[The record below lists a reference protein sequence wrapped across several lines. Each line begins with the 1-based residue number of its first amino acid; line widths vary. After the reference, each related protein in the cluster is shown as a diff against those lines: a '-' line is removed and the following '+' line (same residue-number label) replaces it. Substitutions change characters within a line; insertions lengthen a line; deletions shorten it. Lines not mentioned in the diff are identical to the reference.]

1 MGEMMR
7 RPGIIPAVGAV
18 LVIASFFTGEKAAH
32 ADVAIGASVG
42 YSHRSF
48 PDTPNIADDVIGIP
62 STTEWGQPGIRVGYL
77 TSKGRWDLNTDIGM
91 MHRSGTIG
99 HDETTAEVM
108 PQLQVNGRGRA
119 MLTPFVN
126 GGIGIVHESA
136 VTPFNIRVTATRPVL
151 GVGLG
156 VRKSVSDGHGL
167 LRIEVRYDHR
177 FEYTKEMNPSETFVF
192 LATNLYSIKL
202 GLDLLVAR

>member
-1 MGEMMR
+1 
-7 RPGIIPAVGAV
+7 
-18 LVIASFFTGEKAAH
+18 
-32 ADVAIGASVG
+32 
-42 YSHRSF
+42 
-48 PDTPNIADDVIGIP
+48 
-62 STTEWGQPGIRVGYL
+62 
-77 TSKGRWDLNTDIGM
+77 M